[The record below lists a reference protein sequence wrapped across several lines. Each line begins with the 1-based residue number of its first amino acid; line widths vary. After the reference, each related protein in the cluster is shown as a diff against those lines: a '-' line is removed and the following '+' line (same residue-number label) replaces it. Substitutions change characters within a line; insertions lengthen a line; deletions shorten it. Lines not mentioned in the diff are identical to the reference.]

1 MMHRNLHRAGQFWRY
16 LSTLALPPADE
27 ADVDRVLSPALAALF
42 RQMIPGEQAHSLRV
56 MRWLIAHQH
65 TQPELLQAALLH
77 DVGKVCAP
85 LNIFE
90 RVVTVFGH
98 KLFPK
103 QSSRWAQRQP
113 QGWSKAF
120 VVARHHADW
129 GADMVARAGAAPLT
143 VNLIRRH
150 QTRVTR
156 LLTPEDELLRWLQRA
171 DDET

>member
-1 MMHRNLHRAGQFWRY
+1 MMNRTRHRAGQFWRY
-16 LSTLALPPADE
+16 LSTLALPAADE

-42 RQMIPGEQAHSLRV
+42 REMIPGEQAHSLRV
-56 MRWLIAHQH
+56 MRWLIAHQQ

-77 DVGKVCAP
+77 DVGKACAP
-85 LNIFE
+85 LNMFE

-103 QSSRWAQRQP
+103 QSSKWAQGRP
-113 QGWSKAF
+113 NGWQKAF

-129 GADMVARAGAAPLT
+129 GADSAERAGAMPLT

-150 QTRVTR
+150 QTRIAKPR
-156 LLTPEDELLRWLQRA
+156 TPEDELLRWLQRA